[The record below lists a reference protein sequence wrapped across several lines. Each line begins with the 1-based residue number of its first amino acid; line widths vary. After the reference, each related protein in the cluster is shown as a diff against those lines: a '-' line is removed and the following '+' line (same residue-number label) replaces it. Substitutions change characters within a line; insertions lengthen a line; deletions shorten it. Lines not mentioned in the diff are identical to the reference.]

1 MFAQA
6 CKRATCFTRPVVISR
21 RYFDRSTDCGCG
33 AFVVINDEGWIVTA
47 AHLLS
52 AYGRIQQDAEEIV
65 RYYHTI
71 QMIEQGEEVPR
82 EERYE
87 KIRRLPDNPKW
98 ITNLSYWWGK
108 DGVQLT
114 DIRRL
119 PEGDLVL
126 GRLSPFDPNAWP
138 AYPVFKS
145 PGDMDVGTTLCKLG
159 YPFQR
164 IQAAFREANNSF
176 EMSPEV
182 HTLACFPMEGLYTRT
197 LSAGK
202 SGDGRYDIKFLETS
216 SPGLKGQSGGPILD
230 ANGTVWGVQ
239 SRTDSYA
246 YGCIA
251 RVARDGRE
259 IEEDQ
264 CVNLGVGI
272 HPELISR
279 FLKDNGIRFSLSD
292 Y

>member
-1 MFAQA
+1 MFARA
-6 CKRATCFTRPVVISR
+6 CKRATRFTRPVVISR

-33 AFVVINDEGWIVTA
+33 AFVVVNDEGWIVTA

-65 RYYHTI
+65 RYYHAI
-71 QMIEQGEEVPR
+71 RMIEEDEGVPR
-82 EERYE
+82 EERFE
-87 KIRRLPDNPKW
+87 KIRSLPDNPRW
-98 ITNLSYWWGK
+98 ITNLSFWWGE
-108 DGVQLT
+108 DSVQLT
-114 DIRRL
+114 DIRYL

-126 GRLSPFDPNAWP
+126 GRLVPFDPTAAH

-145 PGDMDVGTTLCKLG
+145 PVDLDVGTALCKLG
-159 YPFQR
+159 YPFQKV
-164 IQAAFREANNSF
+164 QAAFREANNSF
-176 EMSPEV
+176 EMSSEV
-182 HTLACFPMEGLYTRT
+182 YALACFPMEGLYTRT

-246 YGCIA
+246 YGCIS
-251 RVARDGRE
+251 RMERDGGE
-259 IEEDQ
+259 TEEDQ
-264 CVNLGVGI
+264 CINLGVGI
-272 HPELISR
+272 HPELIVR
-279 FLKDNGIRFSLSD
+279 FLTDHGIRFSVSD